1 LHEQDAFLWVDEA
14 QREQIQASLEEHRA
28 ITPGFI
34 IPSRHTL
41 SRYLAAFFEGFH
53 SHLLFIHLPTFRLAD
68 HPLELVLAIMSAGA
82 QYRFE
87 HQNSAKFFRAAKAI
101 MLRKHHLHD
110 VTGVF
115 ESIRGGSTDAPS
127 DVLSVDDE
135 LAVIR
140 CLLILM
146 GVGTWQDTTMLKEAL
161 HLRSLLVGSI
171 RRSGLQ
177 EINQPLTTEHMDWLR
192 WVKNESIRRTKLAA
206 FSFVDMYSI
215 AYNNYPPIRNCEVK
229 LRLPCQTR
237 LWNASNAKDW
247 LEVYQVAGADQ
258 LFYHD
263 ALSHLLRD
271 SASAPVLSPVPSPL
285 GNYYLLHGLIQRIHI
300 IRELGLDI
308 DDDWTEFP
316 EVESNR
322 LE

>member
-1 LHEQDAFLWVDEA
+1 M
-14 QREQIQASLEEHRA
+14 
-28 ITPGFI
+28 
-34 IPSRHTL
+34 

-87 HQNSAKFFRAAKAI
+87 HQNSRKFFTAAKAI
-101 MLRKHHLHD
+101 MSQKHHLHD
-110 VTGVF
+110 VAGAF
-115 ESIRGGSTDAPS
+115 SSIGKGSTDAPS
-127 DVLSVDDE
+127 DVISVDDE
-135 LAVIR
+135 LNVIR

-161 HLRSLLVGSI
+161 HLRSLLVGI
-171 RRSGLQ
+171 LRRSGLQ
-177 EINQPLTTEHMDWLR
+177 EINQPSITDHTDWLR

-215 AYNNYPPIRNCEVK
+215 AYNNYPPIRNHEVK

-247 LEVYQVAGADQ
+247 LEAYEIAGTDQ
-258 LFYHD
+258 LFYQD
-263 ALSHLLRD
+263 ALSRLLQD

-308 DDDWTEFP
+308 GDDCTEFP